1 MPDLMRNM
9 SRNDDASAQQGI
21 VTISAFGTDER
32 SVPAGRT
39 VLETLRQAGMLPAA
53 YEDVHL
59 KGKKVGDLGQT
70 TVRTGDQLFLSPHPQ
85 GG

>member
-1 MPDLMRNM
+1 MPDLIRNM
-9 SRNDDASAQQGI
+9 SRNDDATSPEGG
-21 VTISAFGTDER
+21 VTVSAFGTDER
-32 SVPAGRT
+32 NVPAGRT

-59 KGKKVGDLGQT
+59 NGKKVANLEQT
-70 TVRTGDQLFLSPHPQ
+70 TLHTGDQLFLSPHPQ